1 MMSFSG
7 SISKIWRETMAFF
20 MRRFDGET
28 YALMR
33 IVAGFLFLWHGSQK
47 LFGFPQAAPEAP
59 AFILYVAGPIEFIGG
74 TLVAIGL
81 FTRWAAFLCSG
92 LMASAYWMAHGTKH
106 IFPLLNG
113 GELAALY
120 CFVFLFIS
128 AHGAGMW
135 SIDTAQARAES

>member
-1 MMSFSG
+1 
-7 SISKIWRETMAFF
+7 MAFF

-33 IVAGFLFLWHGSQK
+33 IVTGFLFLWHGSQK
-47 LFGFPQAAPEAP
+47 LLGFPQAVPEAP
-59 AFILYVAGPIEFIGG
+59 AFILYVAGPIELIGG
-74 TLVAIGL
+74 TLVAVGL

-92 LMASAYWMAHGTKH
+92 LMASAYWIAHGTKH
-106 IFPLLNG
+106 FFPLLNG

-128 AHGAGMW
+128 AHGPGMW
-135 SIDTAQARAES
+135 SIDAARGEAVS

>member
-1 MMSFSG
+1 
-7 SISKIWRETMAFF
+7 MASF
-20 MRRFDGET
+20 MRRFSGEA

-33 IVAGFLFLWHGSQK
+33 IVTGLLFLWHGSQK

-59 AFILYVAGPIEFIGG
+59 AFILYGAGPIELIGG
-74 TLVAIGL
+74 TLVAVGL

-92 LMASAYWMAHGTKH
+92 EMAFAYWMAHGTKDF
-106 IFPLLNG
+106 FPLLNG

-128 AHGAGMW
+128 THGAGMW
-135 SIDTAQARAES
+135 SADAARREATT